1 MADEY
6 NCLGET
12 DIDSISDII
21 INKGINCYREYKISM
36 FTQREYYAFEAF
48 GMALYSAEMFGDK
61 EACYDIYQYIKD
73 WYGQNDRTFSDY
85 STNINMRNLA
95 LFYLKE
101 SELDDRTA

>member
-1 MADEY
+1 MNKIWLFVVCVCVSFILGYQYHKVEIYCMADEY

-48 GMALYSAEMFGDK
+48 GMAL
-61 EACYDIYQYIKD
+61 
-73 WYGQNDRTFSDY
+73 
-85 STNINMRNLA
+85 
-95 LFYLKE
+95 FYLKE
-101 SELDDRTA
+101 SELDDSTKGH